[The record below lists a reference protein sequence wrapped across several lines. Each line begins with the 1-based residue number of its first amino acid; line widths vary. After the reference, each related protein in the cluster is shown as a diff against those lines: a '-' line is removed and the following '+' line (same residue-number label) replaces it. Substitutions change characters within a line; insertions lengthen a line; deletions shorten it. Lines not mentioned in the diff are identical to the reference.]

1 MAAEISW
8 LSLSWCLLPFVV
20 SVLIYRKWHSDPKGI
35 LMAGARMLI
44 QLVLV
49 GYALVIL
56 FDYSSAGYSSLVLLI
71 MALIAGLIAIRPVKN
86 QSNIYLPAFLAIVI
100 SVALH
105 LFISLKAVM
114 QVMHWY
120 EPRTLIPLAG
130 MYLANTMNA
139 ISLAAE
145 RLYSESKNLRE
156 DADAH
161 RLAFQ
166 SSMIPQI
173 NSLLAVGLVALPGM
187 MTGQILSG
195 VSPLIAVRYQIMI
208 MTMVLGSGIMGVVLF
223 FWFQKKLQKPPL
235 EPS

>member
-8 LSLSWCLLPFVV
+8 LSLSWCLLPFMV
-20 SVLIYRKWHSDPKGI
+20 SVLIYSRWHSNPYGV
-35 LMAGARMLI
+35 LVAGGRMLV
-44 QLVLV
+44 QLILV

-56 FDYSSAGYSSLVLLI
+56 FNQSSPWYSGLVVMI
-71 MALIAGLIAIRPVKN
+71 MALIAGVIAIRPVKE
-86 QSNIYLPAFLAIVI
+86 QSNIYLPALFAIVI
-100 SVALH
+100 AVTIH
-105 LFISLKAVM
+105 LLISLKGVM
-114 QVMHWY
+114 QVEHWY

-139 ISLAAE
+139 VSLAAE
-145 RLYSESKNLRE
+145 RLYSETQSNKTASN
-156 DADAH
+156 AH

-166 SSMIPQI
+166 SSMIPQV

-208 MTMVLGSGIMGVVLF
+208 MTMILGCSVLGVVLF
-223 FWFQKKLQKPPL
+223 FWFQQQMQKRL
-235 EPS
+235 HA